1 MGGVAGHMDH
11 LYDNPNLTFGKMK
24 EILRAAANAELETE
38 EKVDGQNI
46 FLSYDLQ
53 DKDHIYVP
61 SEGDD
66 ARAARNKGNLL
77 KAGMD
82 ATELAEKFAKHGS
95 PGIRNAFT
103 NAFKAFEKA
112 VSALSYEEKLKVFG
126 PDTDIWYN
134 AEVMDPGT
142 RTEDGQPD
150 HDDPG
155 AVNVIKYDDKTIKIH
170 GVGHF
175 RFDRETGEKYPIPRE
190 SLETFDA
197 ALDKMQEKLSDDDF
211 SLARNAIIQLQKMED
226 EEAISQAF
234 GRINQQMS
242 NEGLSDNSTMEDYV
256 FSRLRNGIDTE
267 LPDHL
272 KDEIVKYLMKL
283 PGNIGLRQLKK
294 SVNPEDLKD
303 LVDIVNNKK
312 ILLQQ
317 AIEPLELAIHDFA
330 VELLKGLKSVFI
342 ANTDREVQRLRHN
355 LSIAVKDITAHGS
368 EDPEMMAVM
377 QRHLNKIKDFS
388 QVNTPV
394 EAVVFDYDGHTYK
407 FSGNFAPLNQILGM
421 YKYGRT
427 KGKAPS
433 TTSEARIHTKLA
445 INEKEDAPKST
456 KRTEAEKFVL
466 SLPKFSPSEAWG
478 NPSSMERKQIQKI
491 FDTVGGGATIK
502 EKLDFLNDS
511 ITNPKGG
518 IHSPTRIISTLIL
531 MESLAAVIR
540 SFNSASAGF
549 VFEGFLAALFRGRQ
563 EAEISA
569 KGNLP
574 IQDLIAFSELEGG
587 NPVPISLKLLN
598 QTTNIEGSYTNL
610 IDALDEFGEMVY
622 IVARKDENKENIVLE
637 KFTFDRNNF
646 IDALTSS
653 ATGATTKEA
662 NLFELP
668 YSIAPGISKS
678 MEKIKS
684 IDGNTNWP
692 EKYALLQQTK
702 GYRSRAKKVPDT
714 EVVVSDEMPD
724 GDDII
729 ATDTEGDSSDQ
740 KTTPKTRKSLEDKLA
755 DLRARRAA
763 ANRRDESFLYTI
775 DDNKAL
781 LSEQLLTESSKT
793 QWAISPQQLKALSG
807 NLDYE
812 KLGTLPIS
820 ENRVVEVAEQYMDKL
835 GESLRAIFAAT
846 SDLSENV
853 NEYFTYEDR
862 SQGISAGNEAIKDSQ
877 VIAKEMQQQLAD
889 DAGPAPANIKEERD
903 PAEKSQKR
911 IALFP
916 GKFKPPHK
924 GHYDFVNKVARR
936 SDVDEVVVLISPV
949 DKDPVTAQ
957 QSLKIWSKFLKS
969 PGAASN
975 INIEIADYRSP
986 VTTVYEFVADPVKAR
1001 NGDTVLLVKSSKDD
1015 GDTRFNNAQSY
1026 AERHNPGVNV
1036 QEIEEDPIASEEG
1049 LIFSAEDLR
1058 EMIGKNEKEKFLSY
1072 MPDNVD
1078 GEEVWNIFRP
1088 NEDFK
1093 KEVDSMIGEMSSMA
1107 GGDVAGYA
1115 GGFGP
1120 PNTYNPY
1127 DRTIKKQPKK
1137 QPKRPKVRR
1146 AKRKR
1151 RR

>member
-11 LYDNPNLTFGKMK
+11 LYDNPELTFGKMK
-24 EILRAAANAELETE
+24 EILRAAADAELETQ

-46 FLSYDLQ
+46 FLSYSL
-53 DKDHIYVP
+53 KDDEYIYVP
-61 SEGDD
+61 ADTDGSR

-82 ATELAEKFAKHGS
+82 ATELAEKFAGHSS

-103 NAFKAFEKA
+103 NAFRAFEKA

-134 AEVMDPGT
+134 SEVMDPGT

-150 HDDPG
+150 PDDPG

-175 RFDRETGEKYPIPRE
+175 RFDREAGEKHPIPSE

-211 SLARNAIIQLQKMED
+211 SLARDAIIQLQKMED
-226 EEAISQAF
+226 EEAISKAM

-242 NEGLSDNSTMEDYV
+242 NEGLSDSSTMQDYV

-267 LPDHL
+267 LPDHF
-272 KDEIVKYLMKL
+272 KDEIVKYLMNL

-294 SVNPEDLKD
+294 SVKPEDLND
-303 LVDIVNNKK
+303 LVSIVNNKK

-330 VELLKGLKSVFI
+330 VALLKGLKSVFI
-342 ANTDREVQRLRHN
+342 ANTDQEVQRLRHN

-368 EDPEMMAVM
+368 EDPEMMSVM

-433 TTSEARIHTKLA
+433 ITTESRIHTKTT
-445 INEKEDAPKST
+445 INEKESALKGA
-456 KRTEAEKFVL
+456 RREEAEKFVL

-478 NPSSMERKQIQKI
+478 DPSSMERQQIQKI
-491 FDTVGGGATIK
+491 FDTVGGGATIQ
-502 EKLDFLNDS
+502 EKLQFLNDS
-511 ITNPKGG
+511 INNPKGG
-518 IHSPTRIISTLIL
+518 ITSPTRIISTLIL
-531 MESLAAVIR
+531 MESLAAVVR

-549 VFEGFLAALFRGRQ
+549 VFEGFLAALFRGTQ
-563 EAEISA
+563 EAEVSS

-574 IQDLIAFSELEGG
+574 IQDLIAFSELEDSA
-587 NPVPISLKLLN
+587 NVPISLKLLN

-610 IDALDEFGEMVY
+610 VDALDEFGEMVY
-622 IVARKDENKENIVLE
+622 IVARKDENKENIAIE

-646 IDALTSS
+646 IDAITTS
-653 ATGATTKEA
+653 AGGKYTKEA
-662 NLFELP
+662 GLFEILP
-668 YSIAPGISKS
+668 YSVGRGIAQSL
-678 MEKIKS
+678 EKIKA

-692 EKYALLQQTK
+692 EKYNLLQQTK
-702 GYRSRAKKVPDT
+702 GYRKKKKKVSD
-714 EVVVSDEMPD
+714 EDVVVTDEMPD
-724 GDDII
+724 GEDI
-729 ATDTEGDSSDQ
+729 
-740 KTTPKTRKSLEDKLA
+740 KPTPTPTQDKDVNRQQSLEDKLA

-763 ANRRDESFLYTI
+763 AQRKDESFLYSVA
-775 DDNKAL
+775 DNKLL
-781 LSEQLLTESSKT
+781 LSEQLLTEGKNT
-793 QWAISPQQLKALSG
+793 QWAISPQQLIALSDTV
-807 NLDYE
+807 DYE
-812 KLGTLPIS
+812 KLGSLPINS
-820 ENRVVEVAEQYMDKL
+820 KRIVDVAEGYMDNL
-835 GESLRAIFAAT
+835 GDSLRSIFAAT
-846 SDLSENV
+846 SNLSENI

-862 SQGISAGNEAIKDSQ
+862 SQAITSGNEAVKDSQ
-877 VIAKEMQQQLAD
+877 IITQEMQQQLTQD
-889 DAGPAPANIKEERD
+889 SSAPGNMKEGFNLLEN
-903 PAEKSQKR
+903 KGKR

-936 SDVDEVVVLISPV
+936 NDVDEVVVLISPV

-957 QSLKIWSKFLKS
+957 QSLEIWSKFLKS

-986 VTTVYEFVADPVKAR
+986 VTSVYEFVADPIKAR
-1001 NGDTVLLVKSSKDD
+1001 DGDTILLVKSSKDD

-1026 AERHNPGVNV
+1026 AERHNPGINV